1 MLFARNLE
9 NKNQVNNHETRSC
22 SDAVSTKSFLNMNKL
37 MRIYAPDEGEK
48 IIKFG
53 APIGSAIEDI
63 PIVSLVHLHNL
74 KSD

>member
-1 MLFARNLE
+1 
-9 NKNQVNNHETRSC
+9 
-22 SDAVSTKSFLNMNKL
+22 